1 MSLPPPKGRGSP
13 IAPPNRFGGQYSE
26 ADLEQVEH
34 DEETLDE
41 LAQANTVYLPDDSRS
56 IISENDSPDLGFRYS
71 LNPYRGC
78 LHGCSYCY
86 ARPTHEYLGLNA
98 GIDFETKIFVKL
110 RAAELFREWLA
121 RDGYQPSFIMLSG
134 VTDCYQPAERKYRL
148 TRAVLEVALE
158 ARQPMGIVTKN
169 ALVTRDIDIL
179 SEMAN
184 HHVVGVAIS
193 ITTLDPSLTQV
204 LEPRSSRPEAR
215 LRAIR
220 QLSQAGIPV
229 RVMSAPVIPGLNDS
243 EVPRILEAA
252 AEAGAKSASYTLLR
266 LPWTVR
272 PVFQEWLDRT
282 QSESVRDKVGSL
294 IQQTR
299 QGKWNDPEFGT
310 RMRGTGAIAE
320 QIGATFKVFAAKYG
334 LNREHTP
341 LETSAFRRPAPR
353 SGQLRLFD

>member
-1 MSLPPPKGRGSP
+1 MSALPPKGRGSP

-26 ADLEQVEH
+26 SDLEHVA
-34 DEETLDE
+34 DDPETLEE
-41 LAQANTVYLPDDSRS
+41 LARVDTIYFPDDTKT

-78 LHGCSYCY
+78 QHGCSYCY

-98 GIDFETKIFVKL
+98 GIDFETKIFVKH

-121 RDGYQPSFIMLSG
+121 RDGYEPSCIMMSG
-134 VTDCYQPAERKYRL
+134 VTDCYQPGERRFRI
-148 TRAVLEVALE
+148 TRACLEVALD
-158 ARQPMGIVTKN
+158 ARQPLGIVTKN
-169 ALVTRDIDIL
+169 ALVTRDIDLL
-179 SEMAN
+179 SEMAR

-215 LRAIR
+215 LRTVR
-220 QLSQAGIPV
+220 QLSQAGVPV
-229 RVMSAPVIPGLNDS
+229 TVMAAPIIPGLNDS
-243 EVPRILEAA
+243 EIPRILEAA
-252 AEAGAKSASYTLLR
+252 AEAGARTAAYTLLR

-294 IQQTR
+294 IQHTR
-299 QGKWNDPEFGT
+299 NGKWNDPNFGS
-310 RMRGTGAIAE
+310 RFHGEGAIAE
-320 QIGATFKVFAAKYG
+320 QIASTFRVFAARYG
-334 LNREHTP
+334 LNRERAA
-341 LETSAFRRPAPR
+341 LEPSPFRRPIGK
-353 SGQLRLFD
+353 SGQMRLFD

>member
-13 IAPPNRFGGQYSE
+13 IAPPNRFGGQHSE
-26 ADLEQVEH
+26 ADLEQVA
-34 DEETLDE
+34 DDPETLEE
-41 LAQANTVYLPDDSRS
+41 LAQANTVYLADDSRT
-56 IISENDSPDLGFRYS
+56 IISENDSPDIGFRYS

-98 GIDFETKIFVKL
+98 GIDFETKIFVKH

-121 RDGYQPSFIMLSG
+121 RDRYEPEFIMMSG

-148 TRAVLEVALE
+148 TRACLEVALE

-169 ALVTRDIDIL
+169 ALVTRDIDL
-179 SEMAN
+179 LAEMAR
-184 HHVVGVAIS
+184 HRTITVAIS
-193 ITTLDPSLTQV
+193 ITTLNPSLTEV

-215 LRAIR
+215 LRAVR
-220 QLSQAGIPV
+220 ELSQAGIPV
-229 RVMSAPVIPGLNDS
+229 RVMTAPIIPGLNDS
-243 EVPRILEAA
+243 EMPRILKAA
-252 AEAGAKSASYTLLR
+252 ADAGATSASYTLLR

-282 QSESVRDKVGSL
+282 QSESVRDKISSL

-299 QGKWNDPEFGT
+299 GGDWYRAEFGT
-310 RMRGTGAIAE
+310 RMRGEGIIAE
-320 QIGATFKVFAAKYG
+320 QIAATFKVFATKLG
-334 LNREHTP
+334 LQRGHTE
-341 LETSAFRRPAPR
+341 LDASGFRRPVGPR
-353 SGQLRLFD
+353 GQLRLFD